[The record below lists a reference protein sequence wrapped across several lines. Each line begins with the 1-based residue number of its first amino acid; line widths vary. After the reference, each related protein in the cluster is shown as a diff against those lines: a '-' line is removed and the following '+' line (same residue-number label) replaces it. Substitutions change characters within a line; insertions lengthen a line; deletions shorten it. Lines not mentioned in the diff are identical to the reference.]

1 MDKLEQIKKP
11 ITGEFETFKQ
21 KFDASLQSSNPLLGE
36 VIKFI
41 KQRKGKL
48 MRPIL
53 TLLMAKS
60 CGRIDDAT
68 YHAAISLEL
77 LHTASLVHDDVVDES
92 DKRRG
97 QSSVN
102 AIYDNKVSVLVGDY
116 LLATSLTNAAMTAN
130 IQLVEL
136 VSRLG
141 QNLSEGEII
150 QLSNTNAS
158 DFSEDVYFDVIKKK
172 TAALFST
179 AAEAGVRSVKCSDE
193 MAENAALFGE
203 LIGIAFQIKDDI
215 FDYYASDELG
225 KPTGNDMKEGKLTLP
240 SLYVL
245 NTLKDE
251 STMALALKIRAL
263 EADDKEIAQFI
274 EYVKA
279 NGGIEYA
286 IQTMTDYRNK
296 ALEVLPQTLPQELKD
311 ALTAYIDFV
320 IERKK

>member
-1 MDKLEQIKKP
+1 MEKARRMDITEEDYYDIIK
-11 ITGEFETFKQ
+11 
-21 KFDASLQSSNPLLGE
+21 
-36 VIKFI
+36 
-41 KQRKGKL
+41 RK
-48 MRPIL
+48 
-53 TLLMAKS
+53 
-60 CGRIDDAT
+60 
-68 YHAAISLEL
+68 
-77 LHTASLVHDDVVDES
+77 TASLIASCCVL
-92 DKRRG
+92 G
-97 QSSVN
+97 ALSVN
-102 AIYDNKVSVLVGDY
+102 ADEIQVERMKQFGTSV
-116 LLATSLTNAAMTAN
+116 
-130 IQLVEL
+130 
-136 VSRLG
+136 
-141 QNLSEGEII
+141 
-150 QLSNTNAS
+150 
-158 DFSEDVYFDVIKKK
+158 
-172 TAALFST
+172 
-179 AAEAGVRSVKCSDE
+179 
-193 MAENAALFGE
+193 
-203 LIGIAFQIKDDI
+203 GIAFQIKDDI